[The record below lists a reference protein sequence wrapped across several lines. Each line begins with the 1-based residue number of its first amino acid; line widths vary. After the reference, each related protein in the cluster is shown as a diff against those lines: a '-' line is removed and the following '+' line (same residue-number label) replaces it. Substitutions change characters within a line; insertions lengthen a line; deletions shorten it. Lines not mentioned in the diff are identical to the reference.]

1 MKKLYDGMQR
11 FCAAHPRFGI
21 PNLMRV
27 IVIGNVAVYVL
38 MLLTQANDA
47 NALSFLTFNLNA
59 LLHGEVWRLVTFV
72 FVPAYSSPFALL
84 ISLYFYYWIGS
95 TLERQWGT
103 AKFNLYY
110 ISGALLTVLG
120 VVLASL
126 ITGNPYLTAAGT
138 GYVNLSMFFAFAFLF
153 PDTTVLLFFILPV
166 KMKWLAYLD
175 GALFAFDIIKA
186 IGAHNWAGVVL
197 PIVALLNFAVFIW
210 PEVHYLK
217 ERIPMILADKI
228 VSLRKKAGWSQEDLA
243 EKLGVTRQSVS
254 KWEGAQSVPDMD
266 KVVMMSRLFGVS
278 TDFLLKD
285 ELEEEAPCAA
295 AQDDDTPLR
304 RVTMGQASAY
314 LALRKAA
321 APKIAIATAL
331 CITSPVTLILLA
343 GMSEVQ
349 RFHITENAA
358 SGIGLCVL
366 LGLVALAVSIFLWT
380 SAEAKEYRFL
390 EEEPFETEYGVEG
403 MVRQRQREYKDTHTR
418 LVTVGVVLC
427 VLAAVPLFAAMCIN
441 DGSDL
446 LYIAAVCALLVLV
459 AIGCLALVT
468 AGVYQ
473 GAMEQLLEEG
483 DYTRPQKKH
492 HKLMG
497 TVTMIYWLTATAVFL
512 LYTYGPHGN
521 GQPQYSWIIWAVA
534 GVLYAAVMG
543 IVRIISRS
551 RG

>member
-1 MKKLYDGMQR
+1 
-11 FCAAHPRFGI
+11 
-21 PNLMRV
+21 
-27 IVIGNVAVYVL
+27 
-38 MLLTQANDA
+38 
-47 NALSFLTFNLNA
+47 
-59 LLHGEVWRLVTFV
+59 
-72 FVPAYSSPFALL
+72 
-84 ISLYFYYWIGS
+84 
-95 TLERQWGT
+95 
-103 AKFNLYY
+103 
-110 ISGALLTVLG
+110 
-120 VVLASL
+120 
-126 ITGNPYLTAAGT
+126 
-138 GYVNLSMFFAFAFLF
+138 
-153 PDTTVLLFFILPV
+153 
-166 KMKWLAYLD
+166 
-175 GALFAFDIIKA
+175 
-186 IGAHNWAGVVL
+186 
-197 PIVALLNFAVFIW
+197 
-210 PEVHYLK
+210 
-217 ERIPMILADKI
+217 MILADKI

-266 KVVMMSRLFGVS
+266 KVVQMSRLFGVS

-285 ELEEEAPCAA
+285 ELEEETPCAA

-304 RVTMGQASAY
+304 RVSLTQASAY

-331 CITSPVTLILLA
+331 CIISPVTLILLA
-343 GMSEVQ
+343 AMSEVQ

-366 LGLVALAVSIFLWT
+366 LALVALAVSIFLRT
-380 SAEAKEYRFL
+380 GAEAKEYRFL

-403 MVRQRQREYKDTHTR
+403 MVRQRQREYRDTHTR

-441 DGSDL
+441 GSDL

-521 GQPQYSWIIWAVA
+521 GQPRYSWIIWAVA

>member
-1 MKKLYDGMQR
+1 
-11 FCAAHPRFGI
+11 
-21 PNLMRV
+21 
-27 IVIGNVAVYVL
+27 
-38 MLLTQANDA
+38 
-47 NALSFLTFNLNA
+47 
-59 LLHGEVWRLVTFV
+59 
-72 FVPAYSSPFALL
+72 
-84 ISLYFYYWIGS
+84 
-95 TLERQWGT
+95 
-103 AKFNLYY
+103 
-110 ISGALLTVLG
+110 
-120 VVLASL
+120 
-126 ITGNPYLTAAGT
+126 
-138 GYVNLSMFFAFAFLF
+138 
-153 PDTTVLLFFILPV
+153 
-166 KMKWLAYLD
+166 
-175 GALFAFDIIKA
+175 
-186 IGAHNWAGVVL
+186 
-197 PIVALLNFAVFIW
+197 
-210 PEVHYLK
+210 
-217 ERIPMILADKI
+217 MILADKI

-295 AQDDDTPLR
+295 AQDDDTSLR
-304 RVTMGQASAY
+304 RVTMKQASAY

-349 RFHITENAA
+349 RFPISGNAA
-358 SGIGLCVL
+358 AGIGLCVL
-366 LGLVALAVSIFLWT
+366 LVLVAVAVSIFLRT

-403 MVRQRQREYKDTHTR
+403 MVRQRQQEYKDTHTR

-441 DGSDL
+441 GSDL

-473 GAMEQLLEEG
+473 GAMERLLEEG
-483 DYTRPQKKH
+483 DYARGQKKH
-492 HKLMG
+492 RRVLG
-497 TVTMIYWLTATAVFL
+497 TVSTIYWLAATAVFL

-521 GQPQYSWIIWAVA
+521 GQPRYSWIIWAVA

>member
-1 MKKLYDGMQR
+1 
-11 FCAAHPRFGI
+11 
-21 PNLMRV
+21 
-27 IVIGNVAVYVL
+27 
-38 MLLTQANDA
+38 
-47 NALSFLTFNLNA
+47 
-59 LLHGEVWRLVTFV
+59 
-72 FVPAYSSPFALL
+72 
-84 ISLYFYYWIGS
+84 
-95 TLERQWGT
+95 
-103 AKFNLYY
+103 
-110 ISGALLTVLG
+110 
-120 VVLASL
+120 
-126 ITGNPYLTAAGT
+126 
-138 GYVNLSMFFAFAFLF
+138 
-153 PDTTVLLFFILPV
+153 
-166 KMKWLAYLD
+166 
-175 GALFAFDIIKA
+175 
-186 IGAHNWAGVVL
+186 
-197 PIVALLNFAVFIW
+197 
-210 PEVHYLK
+210 
-217 ERIPMILADKI
+217 MILADKI

-243 EKLGVTRQSVS
+243 ENLGVTRQSVS

-285 ELEEEAPCAA
+285 ELEEETPCAA

-304 RVTMGQASAY
+304 RVTMKQAADY
-314 LALRKAA
+314 LARRRAA
-321 APKIAIATAL
+321 APKVAFAVLL
-331 CITSPVTLILLA
+331 CIVSPVTLLLLA
-343 GMSEVQ
+343 AMSEVQ
-349 RFHITENAA
+349 RFPISGNAA
-358 SGIGLCVL
+358 AGIGLCVMLVL
-366 LGLVALAVSIFLWT
+366 LAVAVSIFLRT
-380 SAEAKEYRFL
+380 DADVRDYRFL

-403 MVRQRQREYKDTHTR
+403 MVRQRQREYADTRTR
-418 LVTVGVVLC
+418 YTTIGVVLC

-441 DGSDL
+441 GSDL

-521 GQPQYSWIIWAVA
+521 GQPRYSWIIWAVA

>member
-1 MKKLYDGMQR
+1 
-11 FCAAHPRFGI
+11 
-21 PNLMRV
+21 
-27 IVIGNVAVYVL
+27 
-38 MLLTQANDA
+38 
-47 NALSFLTFNLNA
+47 
-59 LLHGEVWRLVTFV
+59 
-72 FVPAYSSPFALL
+72 
-84 ISLYFYYWIGS
+84 
-95 TLERQWGT
+95 
-103 AKFNLYY
+103 
-110 ISGALLTVLG
+110 
-120 VVLASL
+120 
-126 ITGNPYLTAAGT
+126 
-138 GYVNLSMFFAFAFLF
+138 
-153 PDTTVLLFFILPV
+153 
-166 KMKWLAYLD
+166 
-175 GALFAFDIIKA
+175 
-186 IGAHNWAGVVL
+186 
-197 PIVALLNFAVFIW
+197 
-210 PEVHYLK
+210 
-217 ERIPMILADKI
+217 MILADKI

-243 EKLGVTRQSVS
+243 ENLGVTRQSVS

-285 ELEEEAPCAA
+285 ELEEETPCAA

-304 RVTMGQASAY
+304 RVSLTQASAY

-331 CITSPVTLILLA
+331 CIISPVTLILLA
-343 GMSEVQ
+343 AMSEVQ
-349 RFHITENAA
+349 RFPISGNAA
-358 SGIGLCVL
+358 AGIGLCVMLVL
-366 LGLVALAVSIFLWT
+366 LAVAVSIFLRT
-380 SAEAKEYRFL
+380 DADVRDYRFL

-441 DGSDL
+441 GSDL

-512 LYTYGPHGN
+512 IYTYGPHGN
-521 GQPQYSWIIWAVA
+521 GQPRYSWIIWAVA

>member
-1 MKKLYDGMQR
+1 
-11 FCAAHPRFGI
+11 
-21 PNLMRV
+21 
-27 IVIGNVAVYVL
+27 
-38 MLLTQANDA
+38 
-47 NALSFLTFNLNA
+47 
-59 LLHGEVWRLVTFV
+59 
-72 FVPAYSSPFALL
+72 
-84 ISLYFYYWIGS
+84 
-95 TLERQWGT
+95 
-103 AKFNLYY
+103 
-110 ISGALLTVLG
+110 
-120 VVLASL
+120 
-126 ITGNPYLTAAGT
+126 
-138 GYVNLSMFFAFAFLF
+138 
-153 PDTTVLLFFILPV
+153 
-166 KMKWLAYLD
+166 
-175 GALFAFDIIKA
+175 
-186 IGAHNWAGVVL
+186 
-197 PIVALLNFAVFIW
+197 
-210 PEVHYLK
+210 
-217 ERIPMILADKI
+217 MILADKI

-304 RVTMGQASAY
+304 RVTMGQAADY

-321 APKIAIATAL
+321 APKIAVATAL
-331 CITSPVTLILLA
+331 CIISPVTLILLA

-349 RFHITENAA
+349 RFHISENAA
-358 SGIGLCVL
+358 AGIGLCVL
-366 LGLVALAVSIFLWT
+366 LGLVALAVSIFLRT

-441 DGSDL
+441 GSDL

-521 GQPQYSWIIWAVA
+521 GQPRYSWIIWAVA

-543 IVRIISRS
+543 VVRLLL
-551 RG
+551 RGRKD

>member
-1 MKKLYDGMQR
+1 
-11 FCAAHPRFGI
+11 
-21 PNLMRV
+21 
-27 IVIGNVAVYVL
+27 
-38 MLLTQANDA
+38 
-47 NALSFLTFNLNA
+47 
-59 LLHGEVWRLVTFV
+59 
-72 FVPAYSSPFALL
+72 
-84 ISLYFYYWIGS
+84 
-95 TLERQWGT
+95 
-103 AKFNLYY
+103 
-110 ISGALLTVLG
+110 
-120 VVLASL
+120 
-126 ITGNPYLTAAGT
+126 
-138 GYVNLSMFFAFAFLF
+138 
-153 PDTTVLLFFILPV
+153 
-166 KMKWLAYLD
+166 
-175 GALFAFDIIKA
+175 
-186 IGAHNWAGVVL
+186 
-197 PIVALLNFAVFIW
+197 
-210 PEVHYLK
+210 
-217 ERIPMILADKI
+217 MILADKI

-285 ELEEEAPCAA
+285 ELEEETPCAA

-304 RVTMGQASAY
+304 RVSLTQASAY

-349 RFHITENAA
+349 RFHISENAA
-358 SGIGLCVL
+358 AGIGLCVL
-366 LGLVALAVSIFLWT
+366 LGLVALAVSIFLRT
-380 SAEAKEYRFL
+380 STEAKEYRFL
-390 EEEPFETEYGVEG
+390 KEEPFETEYGVEG
-403 MVRQRQREYKDTHTR
+403 MVRQRQQEYKDTHTR

-441 DGSDL
+441 GSDL

-521 GQPQYSWIIWAVA
+521 GQPRYSWIIWAVA

>member
-1 MKKLYDGMQR
+1 
-11 FCAAHPRFGI
+11 
-21 PNLMRV
+21 
-27 IVIGNVAVYVL
+27 
-38 MLLTQANDA
+38 
-47 NALSFLTFNLNA
+47 
-59 LLHGEVWRLVTFV
+59 
-72 FVPAYSSPFALL
+72 
-84 ISLYFYYWIGS
+84 
-95 TLERQWGT
+95 
-103 AKFNLYY
+103 
-110 ISGALLTVLG
+110 
-120 VVLASL
+120 
-126 ITGNPYLTAAGT
+126 
-138 GYVNLSMFFAFAFLF
+138 
-153 PDTTVLLFFILPV
+153 
-166 KMKWLAYLD
+166 
-175 GALFAFDIIKA
+175 
-186 IGAHNWAGVVL
+186 
-197 PIVALLNFAVFIW
+197 
-210 PEVHYLK
+210 
-217 ERIPMILADKI
+217 MILADKI

-295 AQDDDTPLR
+295 AQEDDTPLR
-304 RVTMGQASAY
+304 RVSLTQASAY

-331 CITSPVTLILLA
+331 CIISPVTLILLA

-349 RFHITENAA
+349 RFHISENAA
-358 SGIGLCVL
+358 AGIGLCVL
-366 LGLVALAVSIFLWT
+366 LALVALAVSIFLRT

-441 DGSDL
+441 GSDL
-446 LYIAAVCALLVLV
+446 LYVGAVGVLLVLV

>member
-1 MKKLYDGMQR
+1 
-11 FCAAHPRFGI
+11 
-21 PNLMRV
+21 
-27 IVIGNVAVYVL
+27 
-38 MLLTQANDA
+38 
-47 NALSFLTFNLNA
+47 
-59 LLHGEVWRLVTFV
+59 
-72 FVPAYSSPFALL
+72 
-84 ISLYFYYWIGS
+84 
-95 TLERQWGT
+95 
-103 AKFNLYY
+103 
-110 ISGALLTVLG
+110 
-120 VVLASL
+120 
-126 ITGNPYLTAAGT
+126 
-138 GYVNLSMFFAFAFLF
+138 
-153 PDTTVLLFFILPV
+153 
-166 KMKWLAYLD
+166 
-175 GALFAFDIIKA
+175 
-186 IGAHNWAGVVL
+186 
-197 PIVALLNFAVFIW
+197 
-210 PEVHYLK
+210 
-217 ERIPMILADKI
+217 MILADKI

-285 ELEEEAPCAA
+285 ELEEETPCAA

-304 RVTMGQASAY
+304 RVSLTQASAY

-321 APKIAIATAL
+321 APKIAVATAL

-349 RFHITENAA
+349 RFHISENAA
-358 SGIGLCVL
+358 AGIGLCVL
-366 LGLVALAVSIFLWT
+366 LGLVALAVSIFLRAG
-380 SAEAKEYRFL
+380 AEAKEYRFL

-427 VLAAVPLFAAMCIN
+427 VLAAVPLFAAMCIS
-441 DGSDL
+441 GSDL

-473 GAMEQLLEEG
+473 GAMEEG
-483 DYTRPQKKH
+483 DYARGQKKH
-492 HKLMG
+492 RRVLG
-497 TVTMIYWLTATAVFL
+497 TVSTIYWLTATAVFL

-521 GQPQYSWIIWAVA
+521 GQPRYSWIIWAVA

>member
-1 MKKLYDGMQR
+1 
-11 FCAAHPRFGI
+11 
-21 PNLMRV
+21 
-27 IVIGNVAVYVL
+27 
-38 MLLTQANDA
+38 
-47 NALSFLTFNLNA
+47 
-59 LLHGEVWRLVTFV
+59 
-72 FVPAYSSPFALL
+72 
-84 ISLYFYYWIGS
+84 
-95 TLERQWGT
+95 
-103 AKFNLYY
+103 
-110 ISGALLTVLG
+110 
-120 VVLASL
+120 
-126 ITGNPYLTAAGT
+126 
-138 GYVNLSMFFAFAFLF
+138 
-153 PDTTVLLFFILPV
+153 
-166 KMKWLAYLD
+166 
-175 GALFAFDIIKA
+175 
-186 IGAHNWAGVVL
+186 
-197 PIVALLNFAVFIW
+197 
-210 PEVHYLK
+210 
-217 ERIPMILADKI
+217 MILADKI

-243 EKLGVTRQSVS
+243 EQLGVTRQSVS

-266 KVVMMSRLFGVS
+266 KVVQMSRLFGVS

-285 ELEEEAPCAA
+285 ELEEETPCAA

-304 RVTMGQASAY
+304 RVSLTQASAY

-321 APKIAIATAL
+321 APKIAVATAL
-331 CITSPVTLILLA
+331 CIISPVTLILLA

-349 RFHITENAA
+349 RFHISENAA

-366 LGLVALAVSIFLWT
+366 LALVALAVSIFLRT
-380 SAEAKEYRFL
+380 GAEAKEYRFL

-441 DGSDL
+441 GSDL

-521 GQPQYSWIIWAVA
+521 GQPRYSWIIWAVA

>member
-1 MKKLYDGMQR
+1 
-11 FCAAHPRFGI
+11 
-21 PNLMRV
+21 
-27 IVIGNVAVYVL
+27 
-38 MLLTQANDA
+38 
-47 NALSFLTFNLNA
+47 
-59 LLHGEVWRLVTFV
+59 
-72 FVPAYSSPFALL
+72 
-84 ISLYFYYWIGS
+84 
-95 TLERQWGT
+95 
-103 AKFNLYY
+103 
-110 ISGALLTVLG
+110 
-120 VVLASL
+120 
-126 ITGNPYLTAAGT
+126 
-138 GYVNLSMFFAFAFLF
+138 
-153 PDTTVLLFFILPV
+153 
-166 KMKWLAYLD
+166 
-175 GALFAFDIIKA
+175 
-186 IGAHNWAGVVL
+186 
-197 PIVALLNFAVFIW
+197 
-210 PEVHYLK
+210 
-217 ERIPMILADKI
+217 MILADKI

-295 AQDDDTPLR
+295 AQEDDTPLR
-304 RVTMGQASAY
+304 RVSLTQASAY

-331 CITSPVTLILLA
+331 CIISPVTLILLA

-366 LGLVALAVSIFLWT
+366 LALVALAVSIFLRT
-380 SAEAKEYRFL
+380 GAEAKEYRFL

-427 VLAAVPLFAAMCIN
+427 VLAAVPLFAAMCIS
-441 DGSDL
+441 GSGL

-521 GQPQYSWIIWAVA
+521 GQPRYSWIIWAVA

>member
-1 MKKLYDGMQR
+1 
-11 FCAAHPRFGI
+11 
-21 PNLMRV
+21 
-27 IVIGNVAVYVL
+27 
-38 MLLTQANDA
+38 
-47 NALSFLTFNLNA
+47 
-59 LLHGEVWRLVTFV
+59 
-72 FVPAYSSPFALL
+72 
-84 ISLYFYYWIGS
+84 
-95 TLERQWGT
+95 
-103 AKFNLYY
+103 
-110 ISGALLTVLG
+110 
-120 VVLASL
+120 
-126 ITGNPYLTAAGT
+126 
-138 GYVNLSMFFAFAFLF
+138 
-153 PDTTVLLFFILPV
+153 
-166 KMKWLAYLD
+166 
-175 GALFAFDIIKA
+175 
-186 IGAHNWAGVVL
+186 
-197 PIVALLNFAVFIW
+197 
-210 PEVHYLK
+210 
-217 ERIPMILADKI
+217 MILADKI

-285 ELEEEAPCAA
+285 ELEEETPCAA

-304 RVTMGQASAY
+304 RVSLTQASAY

-349 RFHITENAA
+349 RFPISGNAA
-358 SGIGLCVL
+358 AGIGLCVL
-366 LGLVALAVSIFLWT
+366 LGLVALAVSIFLRT

-441 DGSDL
+441 GSDL

-483 DYTRPQKKH
+483 DYARGQKKH
-492 HKLMG
+492 RRVLG
-497 TVTMIYWLTATAVFL
+497 TVSTIYWLAATAVFL
-512 LYTYGPHGN
+512 IYTYGPSGN
-521 GQPQYSWIIWAVA
+521 GQPRYSWIIWAVA

-543 IVRIISRS
+543 VVRLLL
-551 RG
+551 RGRKD

>member
-1 MKKLYDGMQR
+1 
-11 FCAAHPRFGI
+11 
-21 PNLMRV
+21 
-27 IVIGNVAVYVL
+27 
-38 MLLTQANDA
+38 
-47 NALSFLTFNLNA
+47 
-59 LLHGEVWRLVTFV
+59 
-72 FVPAYSSPFALL
+72 
-84 ISLYFYYWIGS
+84 
-95 TLERQWGT
+95 
-103 AKFNLYY
+103 
-110 ISGALLTVLG
+110 
-120 VVLASL
+120 
-126 ITGNPYLTAAGT
+126 
-138 GYVNLSMFFAFAFLF
+138 
-153 PDTTVLLFFILPV
+153 
-166 KMKWLAYLD
+166 
-175 GALFAFDIIKA
+175 
-186 IGAHNWAGVVL
+186 
-197 PIVALLNFAVFIW
+197 
-210 PEVHYLK
+210 
-217 ERIPMILADKI
+217 MILADKI

-285 ELEEEAPCAA
+285 ELEEETPCAA

-304 RVTMGQASAY
+304 RVSLTQASAY

-349 RFHITENAA
+349 RFPISGNAA
-358 SGIGLCVL
+358 AGIGLCVMLVL
-366 LGLVALAVSIFLWT
+366 LAVAVSIFLRT
-380 SAEAKEYRFL
+380 DADVRDYRFL

-403 MVRQRQREYKDTHTR
+403 MVRQRQQEYKDTHTR

-427 VLAAVPLFAAMCIN
+427 VLAAVPLFAAMCIS
-441 DGSDL
+441 GSGL

-492 HKLMG
+492 HKLRG
-497 TVTMIYWLTATAVFL
+497 TVTMIYWLAATAVFL
-512 LYTYGPHGN
+512 LYTYGPNGN
-521 GQPQYSWIIWAVA
+521 GQPRYSWIIWAVA